1 MTRRGATADAF
12 QIYDQFSNNSQGMA
26 QFMVW
31 SALAVEGMGATLQH
45 LGGMIPGLQEKISE
59 KIGVPASWKVSRS
72 SSCNT
77 NGR

>member
-1 MTRRGATADAF
+1 
-12 QIYDQFSNNSQGMA
+12 
-26 QFMVW
+26 MVW
-31 SALAVEGMGATLQH
+31 SALAVEGMGASLQH

-72 SSCNT
+72 SYCDT